1 MYKWSR
7 KGVRLGK
14 GKPTV
19 RSIVPIAVVCLLGAA
34 SPAYA
39 DHTTDI
45 RVYNRM
51 DGSRL
56 AVADNGTAE
65 GARVISLRS
74 PAWQYT
80 TARWTVDE
88 RSDGYT
94 VFKNELAN
102 KCLQPGTANPV
113 AGDPL
118 VIRTCDGSKLQDW
131 SRRAEETYADTPTG
145 WGSFRPRLN
154 PGLAITIATW
164 EAGGSRDSLYLDAD
178 QNSTDRLWR
187 LARGNNTWW

>member
-1 MYKWSR
+1 MR
-7 KGVRLGK
+7 ITGRI
-14 GKPTV
+14 TA
-19 RSIVPIAVVCLLGAA
+19 RSVVPVVAAGLLGVAG
-34 SPAYA
+34 PAYA

-56 AVADNGTAE
+56 AVTGNSTAE
-65 GARVISLRS
+65 GARVIGLRS
-74 PAWQYT
+74 PSLQYT
-80 TARWTVDE
+80 TARWSVDE
-88 RSDGYT
+88 RPDGYT
-94 VFKNELAN
+94 VFRNELAN
-102 KCLQPGTANPV
+102 KCLQPGTDNPV

-131 SRRAEETYADTPTG
+131 SRRAEETFADSPTG
-145 WGSFRPRLN
+145 WGTFRPRLN
-154 PGLAITIATW
+154 SGLAITIATW
-164 EAGGSRDSLYLDAD
+164 EGGGSWDSLYLDAD